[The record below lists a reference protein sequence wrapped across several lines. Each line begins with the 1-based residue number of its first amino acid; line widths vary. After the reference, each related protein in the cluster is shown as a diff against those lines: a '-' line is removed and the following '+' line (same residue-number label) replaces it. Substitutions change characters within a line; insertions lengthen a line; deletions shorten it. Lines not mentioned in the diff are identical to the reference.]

1 MSPYD
6 GFTRRYSCRPPSA
19 PHSLGSSSA
28 SCAVLHAAIVAA
40 ASEATR
46 GLANER
52 FESFERPPVNS
63 PTYVAGQPPLAVG
76 EHSSLKSPRAQPS
89 RIDYET
95 PPQRYLRMTH

>member
-1 MSPYD
+1 MQLQLIRMVLVLVLVLCQPL
-6 GFTRRYSCRPPSA
+6 T
-19 PHSLGSSSA
+19 
-28 SCAVLHAAIVAA
+28 AVVAA

-46 GLANER
+46 GFANER

-63 PTYVAGQPPLAVG
+63 PTYVAGQPSLAVG

>member
-1 MSPYD
+1 M
-6 GFTRRYSCRPPSA
+6 
-19 PHSLGSSSA
+19 LV
-28 SCAVLHAAIVAA
+28 VLVLQHAAVVAA